1 LPELFPYFL
10 TERRIIMPV
19 MFEDGTYEI
28 IKNIPD
34 VERVL
39 TERLGKEPAEAIME
53 VFNRQIREKDFEIES
68 LQRDDDY

>member
-1 LPELFPYFL
+1 
-10 TERRIIMPV
+10 MPV

-28 IKNIPD
+28 IKDMPD

-39 TERLGKEPAEAIME
+39 TERLGKEPADAIMN

>member
-1 LPELFPYFL
+1 
-10 TERRIIMPV
+10 MVV
-19 MFEDGTYEI
+19 MFEDGSHEI
-28 IKNIPD
+28 IKDMPD

-68 LQRDDDY
+68 LQP

>member
-1 LPELFPYFL
+1 
-10 TERRIIMPV
+10 MVV
-19 MFEDGTYEI
+19 MFEDGSHEI
-28 IKNIPD
+28 IKDMPD

>member
-1 LPELFPYFL
+1 
-10 TERRIIMPV
+10 MPV

-34 VERVL
+34 VEHVL
-39 TERLGKEPAEAIME
+39 TERLGKEPAEAIMK

-68 LQRDDDY
+68 LQRDNDY

>member
-1 LPELFPYFL
+1 
-10 TERRIIMPV
+10 MPV

-39 TERLGKEPAEAIME
+39 TERLGKEPADAIMN

-68 LQRDDDY
+68 LQRDNDY

>member
-1 LPELFPYFL
+1 
-10 TERRIIMPV
+10 MPV

-28 IKNIPD
+28 IKDMPD

-39 TERLGKEPAEAIME
+39 AERLGKEPAEAIME

-68 LQRDDDY
+68 LQRDNDY

>member
-1 LPELFPYFL
+1 ML
-10 TERRIIMPV
+10 V
-19 MFEDGTYEI
+19 MFEDGSHEI
-28 IKNIPD
+28 IKDMPD

-39 TERLGKEPAEAIME
+39 TELLGKEPAEAIME